1 MEKNLALEIK
11 INKAISLL
19 ETAQKELYTNPK
31 FAMKLLN
38 VAENTIQSAYITL
51 VLLTGGVVKE

>member
-1 MEKNLALEIK
+1 MKKNFDLEIK
-11 INKAISLL
+11 IGKAISLL
-19 ETAQKELYTNPK
+19 ETAQKEFHTNPK

-51 VLLTGGVVKE
+51 VTLTGGVVKE